1 MANKDY
7 YEILGVPKNAT
18 QEEIKKKYRELV
30 MKYHPDLH
38 KDDPEAAKKMAE
50 INEAYEV
57 LSDPEKR
64 AQYDKFGTVG
74 PNVGGFEQ
82 GGYGPSYDFS
92 GDIFSDLGEILRDFG
107 FGGFGFGT
115 GTRERVEHGED
126 IEVEVSI
133 PFRDAVLGTEKEVTI
148 RKKEKCPVCHGTGAE
163 PGTGSTTCPTCN
175 GTGFV
180 TKRQRTPF
188 GEFVVQT
195 TCPTCHGTGKV
206 IKEKCHNCG
215 GTGVVEKIST
225 VKVTIPPGVEDGTVI
240 RLRGEGNAAPHGG
253 IAGDLYVRVKV
264 EKDPRFI
271 KEGNKIYYLAH
282 ISPPEAVLGT
292 EIKVPLIEGGEEVVK
307 IPPGTQYGTEIKLRR
322 KFGVRRPYDYIVKI
336 VVDIPVTLTSEEA
349 FYYEKLR
356 EINEAKNRKG

>member
-7 YEILGVPKNAT
+7 YEILGVPRNAT

-30 MKYHPDLH
+30 MKYHPDLN
-38 KDDPEAAKKMAE
+38 KDNPEAAKKMAE

-64 AQYDKFGTVG
+64 AQYDKFGAVG
-74 PNVGGFEQ
+74 AQMGGYESA
-82 GGYGPSYDFS
+82 YGPSYDFT
-92 GDIFSDLGEILRDFG
+92 GDLFSDLGEILRDFG
-107 FGGFGFGT
+107 FGGFGA
-115 GTRERVEHGED
+115 GTRERVERGED
-126 IEVEVSI
+126 IKVEVKI
-133 PFRDAVLGTEKEVTI
+133 PFKDSVLGTDKEVTV
-148 RKKEKCPVCHGTGAE
+148 RKREACPVCHGTGAE
-163 PGTGSTTCPTCN
+163 PGTGSTICPTCN

-215 GTGVVEKIST
+215 GSGVVEKLSKVT
-225 VKVTIPPGVEDGTVI
+225 VTIPPGIEDGTVI
-240 RLRGEGNAAPHGG
+240 RLRGQGDAAPHGG
-253 IAGDLYVRVKV
+253 VPGDLYVRVIV

-271 KEGNKIYYLAH
+271 KEGNKIYYIAN
-282 ISPPEAVLGT
+282 ISVPEAVLGT

-307 IPPGTQYGTEIKLRR
+307 IPPGTQHGAEIKLRR
-322 KFGVRRPYDYIVKI
+322 RFGSRKPYEYIVK
-336 VVDIPVTLTSEEA
+336 VVVTIPTTLSSEEA
-349 FYYEKLR
+349 FYYEKLK
-356 EINEAKNRKG
+356 EIYEAKNRKG

>member
-240 RLRGEGNAAPHGG
+240 RLRGEGNAAPRGG

-336 VVDIPVTLTSEEA
+336 VVDIPITLTSEEA

>member
-1 MANKDY
+1 
-7 YEILGVPKNAT
+7 
-18 QEEIKKKYRELV
+18 
-30 MKYHPDLH
+30 
-38 KDDPEAAKKMAE
+38 
-50 INEAYEV
+50 
-57 LSDPEKR
+57 
-64 AQYDKFGTVG
+64 
-74 PNVGGFEQ
+74 
-82 GGYGPSYDFS
+82 
-92 GDIFSDLGEILRDFG
+92 
-107 FGGFGFGT
+107 
-115 GTRERVEHGED
+115 
-126 IEVEVSI
+126 
-133 PFRDAVLGTEKEVTI
+133 
-148 RKKEKCPVCHGTGAE
+148 KKEKCPVCHGTGAE

-240 RLRGEGNAAPHGG
+240 RLRGEGNAAPRGG

-264 EKDPRFI
+264 EEDPRFI

-336 VVDIPVTLTSEEA
+336 VVDIPITLTSEEA

>member
-7 YEILGVPKNAT
+7 YEILGVSRNAS

-74 PNVGGFEQ
+74 PNVGGFER
-82 GGYGPSYDFS
+82 GYGPSYDFS
-92 GDIFSDLGEILRDFG
+92 GDIFSDIGEILRDFG

-115 GTRERVEHGED
+115 GARERVERGED
-126 IEVEVSI
+126 IEVEVTI
-133 PFRDAVLGTEKEVTI
+133 PFKDAVLGTEKEIPI
-148 RKKEKCPVCHGTGAE
+148 RKKETCPVCKGTGAE
-163 PGTGSTTCPTCN
+163 PGTGYTICPTCN
-175 GTGFV
+175 GTGFA

-195 TCPTCHGTGKV
+195 TCPTCHGTGKI

-215 GTGVVEKIST
+215 GTGVVEKLSKVT
-225 VKVTIPPGVEDGTVI
+225 VTIPAGIEDGTVI
-240 RLRGEGNAAPHGG
+240 RIRGEGNAAPHGG
-253 IAGDLYVRVKV
+253 IVGDLYVRVKV

-271 KEGNKIYYLAH
+271 KEGNKIYYVAH
-282 ISPPEAVLGT
+282 ISVPEAVLGT

-307 IPPGTQYGTEIKLRR
+307 IPPGTQHGTEIKLRR
-322 KFGVRRPYDYIVKI
+322 KFGVRRPYDYVIKI
-336 VVDIPVTLTSEEA
+336 VIDIPTTLTSEEA
-349 FYYEKLR
+349 FYYEKLK
-356 EINEAKNRKG
+356 EIYETKNRKR